1 MRLDGL
7 ERHSAGTGP
16 LHRLDARLKLIAA
29 LVFVVAVVATPI
41 GSWTALGALGLVLAF
56 SIGLAGIPP
65 RELGRRWLGFFVVV
79 GFLARHGRAGAP
91 GRERRTDWPSSPRSI
106 LIKNS
111 LALLTMLV
119 LAGVTPFHKLL
130 AGLRKLGVP
139 PLLVATL
146 QFMDRYRHV
155 LMDELD
161 RMATARRA
169 RTFNRRRHAS
179 WGLLTG
185 LIGMLFLR
193 TFRTRRASSRGHD
206 RAGLAG
212 DVAAPRRVTVDA

>member
-1 MRLDGL
+1 MRLEGL
-7 ERHSAGTGP
+7 DRFSAGQGP

-29 LVFVVAVVATPI
+29 VVFVLIAVTTPI
-41 GSWTALGALGLVLAF
+41 GAWTALGAEGLVLAF
-56 SIGLAGIPP
+56 IIGLAGIPP
-65 RELGRRWLGFFVVV
+65 RELARRWLGFFVLV
-79 GFLARHGRAGAP
+79 GFLAVVVAPAHPARAHYGLAVVAS
-91 GRERRTDWPSSPRSI
+91 TI

-111 LALLTMLV
+111 LALVTMLV

-139 PLLVATL
+139 LLLVATL
-146 QFMDRYRHV
+146 QFMERYRYV

-169 RTFNRRRHAS
+169 RTFTRGGAPGWS
-179 WGLLTG
+179 VLTG

-193 TFRTRRASSRGHD
+193 TFERAERVHGAMVARGWQGTLHHLD
-206 RAGLAG
+206 
-212 DVAAPRRVTVDA
+212 D